1 MNDLTSAVVHF
12 CMLQYISFI
21 LKTMAK
27 PIETLTYLPSWLQ
40 LPFTAVSKLAKY
52 VAVSDSIFPLQNVK
66 IRDIYG
72 IKSFRSMKTDIFI
85 YFLT

>member
-52 VAVSDSIFPLQNVK
+52 VAVLTPFSHCKMLK
-66 IRDIYG
+66 LET
-72 IKSFRSMKTDIFI
+72 SMVLNHLDQ
-85 YFLT
+85 